1 MGCRKMYY
9 KEENQ
14 WPVGRDKV
22 IEIANANG
30 FKMRKKRSIVR
41 TTWSQAVEVYPNLIE
56 GMQLNGPNQVWQSD
70 IFYFKAGQ
78 INYYGV
84 TIEDVYTRILKALHM
99 SQSLAARHTVI
110 ALQNAIKSTSNKEEI
125 IGCIFHSDRGS
136 QYISKELKELIRE
149 SKMNPSMCL
158 NPQENAYVE
167 RIQGTIKN
175 EYLNEYEI
183 TSKNIMQMS
192 NKIKFWYNEQRPHK
206 SLGMLTPKNFENLVK
221 NLTEKDRPK
230 MIINQ
235 GIKEFST
242 EICEINKKKK
252 EAKKKN
258 LSSSSLSLI

>member
-1 MGCRKMYY
+1 
-9 KEENQ
+9 
-14 WPVGRDKV
+14 
-22 IEIANANG
+22 
-30 FKMRKKRSIVR
+30 
-41 TTWSQAVEVYPNLIE
+41 
-56 GMQLNGPNQVWQSD
+56 
-70 IFYFKAGQ
+70 
-78 INYYGV
+78 
-84 TIEDVYTRILKALHM
+84 
-99 SQSLAARHTVI
+99 
-110 ALQNAIKSTSNKEEI
+110 
-125 IGCIFHSDRGS
+125 
-136 QYISKELKELIRE
+136 
-149 SKMNPSMCL
+149 MNPSMCL